1 MKKMSI
7 ASFVCAILAA
17 LILLVP
23 SGSITFI
30 MGIFVVGII
39 LAIVAVV
46 LGVISMK
53 DGKKKMS
60 IASIV
65 IGSIVFVLLSL
76 SLAGF
81 ALMSKAEDCVDNKN
95 GTATCQVMGQEMEIE
110 DMFLTEDQ
118 YKK

>member
-1 MKKMSI
+1 LYPKFRYIISSVKLFSFTYSENFFSKFLQI
-7 ASFVCAILAA
+7 LSFVVHIYIIKTSLSVKTVFKLSYFTSRSAD
-17 LILLVP
+17 V
-23 SGSITFI
+23 IT
-30 MGIFVVGII
+30 G
-39 LAIVAVV
+39 
-46 LGVISMK
+46 
-53 DGKKKMS
+53 
-60 IASIV
+60 
-65 IGSIVFVLLSL
+65 VFVLLSL